1 MRFSTLTDKDEDI
14 LGDLIQKWEEL
25 REMGQ
30 ETPASELCHAHPHL
44 VQELAR
50 RINILNVTSWL
61 DEPLEP
67 VTNDDPPAAAA
78 PAASRTLAG
87 RYRLDTLVA
96 EGGFAQVWQGYDL
109 ELQRVVAV
117 KVPKPSRL
125 VSADAFMAEARRV
138 ARIKHPGVVQVF
150 DVGRDGEHCFIVSEF
165 VEGGSLGDHL
175 VNNPPAPQ
183 QTIRWIADIAD
194 ALEHAH
200 LHGVIHR
207 DVKPANILIDSH
219 NRALLGDFGI
229 AQSANRAGKQALS
242 LGTLRYMAPEQLE
255 GKDLDP
261 RSDVFSLGVVLH
273 EALTGKVPYSSLQP
287 NVLRREIVTGVK
299 QVVSPTM
306 SDTIKQICEKALQ
319 RDPAKRQVSA
329 AQFASEL
336 RAALTADG
344 HANGSSG
351 HKRWWWLG
359 ALVLLAGAAA
369 FAMPWTKKVE
379 PLPPVSQPI
388 AGVFSFAGNY
398 IETPVDRFAP
408 VTLEAWI
415 YPTSLPPSGCF
426 VIGSDIRGHNG
437 IGLALNGQQLA
448 YEYLTGFEVSDS
460 TVPLKKWTH
469 VAAIFGETETRL
481 YNNGKLVHTG
491 PATRAEGGTPFV
503 VGRIGATNPDLVFVG
518 QMRCVRISK
527 GERYKQDFMP
537 DEAFTPDSST
547 VLIYDGRHVD
557 GNRVLDL
564 SSGGADGIWE

>member
-1 MRFSTLTDKDEDI
+1 VTDRDEE
-14 LGDLIQKWEEL
+14 LLADLIQKWEEL
-25 REMGQ
+25 RAMGQ
-30 ETPASELCHAHPHL
+30 DTPAAELCPEHPHL
-44 VQELAR
+44 VRELDR
-50 RINILNVTSWL
+50 RINILKVTSWL
-61 DEPLEP
+61 DEPLP
-67 VTNDDPPAAAA
+67 PADDDDPPAEV
-78 PAASRTLAG
+78 PPQEPRTLAG
-87 RYRLDTLVA
+87 RYRLDTVVA

-125 VSADAFMAEARRV
+125 LSADAFMAEARRV

-150 DVGRDGEHCFIVSEF
+150 DVGRDGDHCFIVSEF

-183 QTIRWIADIAD
+183 QTIRWIAEIAD

-200 LHGVIHR
+200 LHGVVHR
-207 DVKPANILIDSH
+207 DIKPANILIDSH

-306 SDTIKQICEKALQ
+306 SDDIKRICEKALQ
-319 RDPAKRQVSA
+319 RDPAKRQISA

-336 RAALTADG
+336 RAALATDTAPTST
-344 HANGSSG
+344 NGRR
-351 HKRWWWLG
+351 HWWWVG
-359 ALVLLAGAAA
+359 ALVLLSGMAAA
-369 FAMPWTKKVE
+369 IAFPRAKKVE
-379 PLPPVSQPI
+379 SSPAAMQQTP
-388 AGVFSFAGNY
+388 GVFSFAGNY
-398 IETPVDRFAP
+398 IETPVDRFSP

-437 IGLALNGQQLA
+437 IGLALYGQQLA
-448 YEYLTGFEVSDS
+448 YEYLTGFEASDS
-460 TVPLKKWTH
+460 MVPLKEWTH
-469 VAAIFGETETRL
+469 VAAVFGDAETRL
-481 YNNGKLVHTG
+481 YQNGTLVYTG
-491 PATRAEGGTPFV
+491 PATQPDGGTPFV

-527 GERYKQDFMP
+527 GERYKADFTP
-537 DEAFTPDSST
+537 TDSFTPDDST
-547 VLIYDGRHVD
+547 VLLYDAKHVD
-557 GNRVLDL
+557 GDRVLDL
-564 SSGGADGIWE
+564 SSSGNDGIWR

>member
-1 MRFSTLTDKDEDI
+1 
-14 LGDLIQKWEEL
+14 
-25 REMGQ
+25 MGQ
-30 ETPASELCHAHPHL
+30 DTPASELCHAHPHL

-67 VTNDDPPAAAA
+67 VTSHDPPVATT

-125 VSADAFMAEARRV
+125 LSADSFMAEARRV
-138 ARIKHPGVVQVF
+138 ARIQHPGVVQVF
-150 DVGRDGEHCFIVSEF
+150 DVGRDGDHCFIVSEF
-165 VEGGSLGDHL
+165 VAGGSLGDHL
-175 VNNPPAPQ
+175 VNSPPAPQ
-183 QTIRWIADIAD
+183 QTIRWIAEIAD

-200 LHGVIHR
+200 LHGVVHR
-207 DVKPANILIDSH
+207 DIKPANILIDSH
-219 NRALLGDFGI
+219 SRALLGDFGI

-306 SDTIKQICEKALQ
+306 SDDIKRVCEKALQ
-319 RDPAKRQVSA
+319 RDPAKRQISA

-336 RAALTADG
+336 RSAMAIDAAPT
-344 HANGSSG
+344 NTNG

-359 ALVLLAGAAA
+359 ALLLLAGAAA
-369 FAMPWTKKVE
+369 AFAMPRTIKVE
-379 PLPPVSQPI
+379 LSPATTRPTP
-388 AGVFSFAGNY
+388 GVFSFAGNY

-426 VIGSDIRGHNG
+426 VIGSDIRSHNG
-437 IGLALNGQQLA
+437 IGLALHGQQLA
-448 YEYLTGFEVSDS
+448 YEYLTGFEVSES
-460 TVPLKKWTH
+460 TVPLKEWTH
-469 VAAIFGETETRL
+469 VVAVFGETETRL

-491 PATRAEGGTPFV
+491 PPTQADGGTPFV

-518 QMRCVRISK
+518 QMRCIRISK
-527 GERYKQDFMP
+527 GERYRDDFTP
-537 DEAFTPDSST
+537 ADSFTPDEST
-547 VLIYDGRHVD
+547 VLIYDAKHVD
-557 GNRVLDL
+557 GNRVIDL
-564 SSGGADGIWE
+564 SSNGFDGYVK

>member
-1 MRFSTLTDKDEDI
+1 MTDKDEEI

-25 REMGQ
+25 RAMGQ
-30 ETPASELCHAHPHL
+30 DTPASELCHAHPHL

-67 VTNDDPPAAAA
+67 VTNDDPPAATA

-125 VSADAFMAEARRV
+125 LSADAFMAEARRV

-150 DVGRDGEHCFIVSEF
+150 DVGRDGDHCFIVSEF

-175 VNNPPAPQ
+175 INNPPAPQ
-183 QTIRWIADIAD
+183 QTIRWIAEIAD

-207 DVKPANILIDSH
+207 DIKPANILIDSH

-242 LGTLRYMAPEQLE
+242 LGTLRYMSPEQLE
-255 GKDLDP
+255 GRELDP

-306 SDTIKQICEKALQ
+306 SDSIKRICEKALQ
-319 RDPAKRQVSA
+319 RDPAKRQISA

-336 RAALTADG
+336 RAALAADE
-344 HANGSSG
+344 ALAKSNGL
-351 HKRWWWLG
+351 KRWWWIVP
-359 ALVLLAGAAA
+359 LVLLAGAA
-369 FAMPWTKKVE
+369 FLAMQRGKRVASSPAVA
-379 PLPPVSQPI
+379 QPTP
-388 AGVFSFAGNY
+388 GVFSFAGNY

-437 IGLALNGQQLA
+437 IGLALHGQQLA
-448 YEYLTGFEVSDS
+448 YEYLTGFETSDS
-460 TVPLKKWTH
+460 TVPLKEWTH
-469 VAAIFGETETRL
+469 VAAVFGDSETRL

-491 PATRAEGGTPFV
+491 SATQADGGTPFV
-503 VGRIGATNPDLVFVG
+503 VGRIGVTNPDLVFVG

-527 GERYKQDFMP
+527 GERYQGD
-537 DEAFTPDSST
+537 FTPTDSFKPDDST

-557 GNRVLDL
+557 GDRVIDL
-564 SSGGADGIWE
+564 SSNGADGRLR